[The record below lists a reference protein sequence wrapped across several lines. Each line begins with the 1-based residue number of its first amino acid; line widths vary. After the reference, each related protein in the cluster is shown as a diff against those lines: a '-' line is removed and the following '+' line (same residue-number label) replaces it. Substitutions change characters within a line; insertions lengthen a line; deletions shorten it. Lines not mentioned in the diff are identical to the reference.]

1 LVRYAGVPHLKRGKW
16 FVFKAKYATFGF
28 SDLAILDEGKMWL
41 NSFALTDIVAKDEAK
56 IIELVKQSVKKIV

>member
-1 LVRYAGVPHLKRGKW
+1 
-16 FVFKAKYATFGF
+16 VFKAKYATFGF

-41 NSFALTDIVAKDEAK
+41 NSFALTDIVANHEAK